1 MMEEKV
7 VALIKRMKNVSCE
20 EHFLDNPMAELMKKR
35 KPTAEMQSL
44 LDLDLIMKEVG
55 TTIALD
61 FSTKL

>member
-1 MMEEKV
+1 
-7 VALIKRMKNVSCE
+7 
-20 EHFLDNPMAELMKKR
+20 LMKKR